1 MLLKLRA
8 KEEFNIEPIGSEQL
22 RRWVTECVNAYKG
35 NPLWLDADD
44 HIDTVNFAKTL
55 CSEAARL
62 AMLGTKITV
71 DGSARAKWLQER
83 IDAYYGKLREWV
95 EYGCAYG
102 TIILKPNGENVAL
115 YTPDEFEVTHTT
127 GSKIDGVVFHNA
139 EKLGDKWYTRLE
151 YHRFEGSSYVIS
163 NKCYAGNSKGNTE
176 KRIDIALTPWSDL
189 AEDTSVSNISSP
201 LFAVFR
207 TPGANNIDLGSALGL
222 PIFSEAIQELRD
234 LDVAYSR
241 NSKEIIDSKRT
252 VLLDS
257 DSMVF
262 AGAPAPKTASA
273 LRSARNQFGLPD
285 YVRNVR
291 GDGREMFYQEINP
304 TLQTETRMVGINA
317 LLGQIGFKVGFSNGY
332 FVFNESGGIQ
342 TATQVESDDRRTI
355 QFIKDIRD
363 QLEECIRGLIY
374 ALDVFATLYRLAPA
388 GSYEAVYDFGDLTYN
403 HEEDRAVWQT
413 WATLGFVPKWMVLTK
428 FAGMTEEEAKAAVA
442 EAQPK
447 TMLFGGE
454 E

>member
-1 MLLKLRA
+1 MLLKPRA

-22 RRWVTECVNAYKG
+22 RRWVAECVNAYKG

-55 CSEAARL
+55 CSETARL
-62 AMLGTKITV
+62 TMLGTKISV
-71 DGSARAKWLQER
+71 DGSARAKWLQGR

-102 TIILKPNGENVAL
+102 TIILKPNGENVDV
-115 YTPDEFEVTHTT
+115 YTSDEFEVAHST
-127 GSKIDGVVFHNA
+127 GGKIDGVVFHNA

-151 YHRFEGSSYVIS
+151 YHRFEGGSYVIS
-163 NKCYAGNSKGNTE
+163 NKCYVGSSKGNTE
-176 KRIDIALTPWSDL
+176 KRIDIALTPWADL
-189 AEDTSVSNISSP
+189 ADETSISNIEDT

-234 LDVAYSR
+234 LDIAYSR
-241 NSKEIIDSKRT
+241 NAKEVLDSKRT

-257 DSMVF
+257 DTMLS
-262 AGAPAPKTASA
+262 AGTSVPKTSA
-273 LRSARNQFGLPD
+273 ALGRAREQMGLPD

-291 GDGREMFYQEINP
+291 GDGREMFYQEIDP
-304 TLQTETRMVGINA
+304 TLRTETRMVGINA
-317 LLGQIGFKVGFSNGY
+317 LLGQIGFKVGFSPGY
-332 FVFNESGGIQ
+332 FVFNEKTGMV

-363 QLEECIRGLIY
+363 QLEECLSGLIY
-374 ALDVFATLYRLAPA
+374 ALNVFATLYGLAPA

-403 HEEDRAVWQT
+403 REEDRTRWWGYVVA
-413 WATLGFVPKWMVLTK
+413 GKIPMWMFLVK
-428 FAGMTEEEAKAAVA
+428 FEGMTEDEAKAAVA